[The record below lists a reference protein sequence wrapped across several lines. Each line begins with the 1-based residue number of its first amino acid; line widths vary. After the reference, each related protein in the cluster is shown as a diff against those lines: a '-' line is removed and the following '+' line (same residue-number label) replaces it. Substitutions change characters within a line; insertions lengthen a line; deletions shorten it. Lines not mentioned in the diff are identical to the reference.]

1 MNYQKMS
8 DAAKA
13 SAIPEELDIV
23 SADQIKLE
31 AIDWLWP
38 GRFALGK
45 FGVIGGNPDRGK
57 GLILADIFARI
68 TGGRPWPCNEGNAP
82 IGDALLLQQE
92 DDLSDTVAPRLRA
105 AGADMSRVKILRMVR
120 KTDGS
125 GKRMFDLH
133 EDLPKLRDALERAN
147 EPQLLAIDP
156 LTAYVGKIN
165 ASAGIEVR
173 SILMPLVEMLADFHI
188 AGIGV
193 MHFNKK
199 TDVEQALAR
208 IADSVAFGAV
218 ARHCFV
224 VTDDAENE
232 RRLLV
237 KAEEQPGAGR
247 QGVERYH

>member
-1 MNYQKMS
+1 
-8 DAAKA
+8 
-13 SAIPEELDIV
+13 
-23 SADQIKLE
+23 
-31 AIDWLWP
+31 
-38 GRFALGK
+38 
-45 FGVIGGNPDRGK
+45 
-57 GLILADIFARI
+57 
-68 TGGRPWPCNEGNAP
+68 
-82 IGDALLLQQE
+82 LLLQQE

-237 KAEEQPGAGR
+237 KANNNLAPDVKALS
-247 QGVERYH
+247 YH